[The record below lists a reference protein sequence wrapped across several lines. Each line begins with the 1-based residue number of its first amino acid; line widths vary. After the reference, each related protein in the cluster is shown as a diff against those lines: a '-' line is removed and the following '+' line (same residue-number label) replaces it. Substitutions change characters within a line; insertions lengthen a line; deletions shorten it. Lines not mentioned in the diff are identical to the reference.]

1 MTLFASD
8 VMIKDVLTVA
18 ETMPLKEVTKTFS
31 EKRITGAPVTNEAGE
46 LVGVLS
52 ETDIIRKT
60 TSIGAW
66 SPKTAG
72 QIMTKPAV
80 TVAPN
85 ETLQRVCELM
95 FNRRIHRVVV
105 AEGKQICGIITTM
118 DILRAIAN
126 QPEKNR
132 DAFHKETGPLPKLK

>member
-1 MTLFASD
+1 MTLHASD
-8 VMIKDVLTVA
+8 VMIKDVITVN
-18 ETMPLKEVTKTFS
+18 EKTPLKEVTKIFG
-31 EKRITGAPVTNEAGE
+31 EKRITGVPVVNDAGE

-60 TSIGAW
+60 SNIGAW
-66 SPKTAG
+66 SPNLAG

-80 TVAPN
+80 TVSPD

-95 FNRRIHRVVV
+95 QNRRIHRVVV
-105 AEGKQICGIITTM
+105 GDDSGIKGIITTM

-126 QPEKNR
+126 HGKEKGR
-132 DAFHKETGPLPKLK
+132 DPFESKTRP

>member
-1 MTLFASD
+1 MTLHASD
-8 VMIKDVLTVA
+8 VMIKDVITVS
-18 ETMPLKEVTKTFS
+18 EKTPLKEVTKMFS
-31 EKRITGAPVTNEAGE
+31 ERRITGAPVVNDAGE

-66 SPKTAG
+66 SPNTAG
-72 QIMTKPAV
+72 QIMTRPAV
-80 TVAPN
+80 TVSPN

-95 FNRRIHRVVV
+95 SNRHIHRVVV
-105 AEGKQICGIITTM
+105 AEGTRINGIITTM

-126 QPEKNR
+126 HGKQGNHDTFESQ
-132 DAFHKETGPLPKLK
+132 

>member
-1 MTLFASD
+1 MTLLASD
-8 VMIKDVLTVA
+8 VMVKEVITVS
-18 ETMPLKEVTKTFS
+18 ETTPLKEVTKMFS
-31 EKRITGAPVTNEAGE
+31 EKRITGVPVVNSAGE

-66 SPKTAG
+66 SPNTAG

-85 ETLQRVCELM
+85 ETLQRICELM
-95 FNRRIHRVVV
+95 HNRRIHRVVV
-105 AEGKQICGIITTM
+105 AEGAHIAGIITTM
-118 DILRAIAN
+118 DILRTIAH
-126 QPEKNR
+126 QSKEAVQ
-132 DAFHKETGPLPKLK
+132 DAFGS

>member
-8 VMIKDVLTVA
+8 VMVKDVITVS
-18 ETMPLKEVTKTFS
+18 ESTLLKDVTKMFG
-31 EKRITGAPVTNEAGE
+31 EKRITGAPVVNAEGA

-80 TVAPN
+80 TVAPG

-95 FNRRIHRVVV
+95 HNRRIHRVVV
-105 AEGKQICGIITTM
+105 AEGAQIKGIITTM
-118 DILRAIAN
+118 DILRAIATHSK
-126 QPEKNR
+126 QSGQ
-132 DAFHKETGPLPKLK
+132 DAFEN